1 MVMATGMLS
10 CSSPNFAGTGTETST
25 KGSVAGR
32 IVDQNGVAASRTV
45 IQLVPAAYD
54 PVSGASLPAVPT
66 DTTSADGSY
75 SFANVDSGDYNIL
88 AVHPD
93 TRARGLVSGISV
105 ERDSVAAPVDTLRK
119 PGSINVVLPDS
130 FDATNGYV
138 YVQGTTIYA
147 LLRGMNGSVPL
158 DSVPAG
164 PGLSICYA
172 VKGSPA
178 KPQIFR
184 DSVSVAPGGVT
195 TVTNVAWKFLKKLSL
210 NTTASGANVQGI
222 VENFPVLVR
231 LNTGNFNFS
240 QAQSSGNDIRF
251 TKENGGSL
259 PYEIERWDAS
269 QSSAEI
275 WVKIDTIFGNDST
288 HFITMYWGNPNA
300 TSASNSAAVFDTTDG
315 FQGVW
320 HLNETTG
327 QTAKDATGNH
337 FDGTKLG
344 SALPAPAAGA
354 IGTAQQFDGSS
365 SFIQMTGTADS
376 KLSFPENGNYSLSAW
391 VYVDTL
397 VDSTTHVIASKG
409 HEQYFLKLYWDGP
422 HWEFTEY
429 HDKSGWQVSSYSP
442 VQAKAWK
449 YLVGVRDGNNQYLY
463 LDGELVTNSYGLA
476 VSSIARNTSDDFS
489 IGKYLRSAGYPG
501 EGFSWFD
508 GKIDEVRVS
517 SKSLGADWTKLCYM
531 NQKEPDVLVKW

>member
-1 MVMATGMLS
+1 MATGMLS

-32 IVDQNGVAASRTV
+32 IVDRNGVATSRAI

-54 PVSGASLPAVPT
+54 PVSGASLPALPT

-75 SFANVDSGDYNIL
+75 SFSNVDSGDYNIQ

-93 TRARGLVSGISV
+93 TRARGLVGGISV
-105 ERDSVAAPVDTLRK
+105 ERDSVTAPVDTLRK

-138 YVQGTTIYA
+138 YVQGTTIYS

-210 NTTASGANVQGI
+210 NTTASGADVPGI

-240 QAQSSGNDIRF
+240 QAHNSGNDIRF
-251 TKENGGSL
+251 TRENGGSL
-259 PYEIERWDAS
+259 PYEIERWDAANGL
-269 QSSAEI
+269 AEI
-275 WVKIDTIFGNDST
+275 WVKIDTIFGYDST

-300 TSASNSAAVFDTTDG
+300 TSASSSAAVFDTSIG

-320 HLNETTG
+320 HMNEAAG
-327 QTAKDATGNH
+327 APVKDATANH
-337 FDGTKLG
+337 YDGTPSTK
-344 SALPAPAAGA
+344 APLSVAGM
-354 IGTAQQFDGSS
+354 IGPSQRFDDTSTFLTMSGTA
-365 SFIQMTGTADS
+365 TG
-376 KLSFPENGNYSLSAW
+376 KLDFQEYGTYTVSAW
-391 VYVDTL
+391 VETDSLKSGNDSLRQYV
-397 VDSTTHVIASKG
+397 VSKG
-409 HEQYFLKLYWDGP
+409 NPEYTLQMNITKGWDFG
-422 HWEFTEY
+422 EY
-429 HDKSGWQVSSYSP
+429 VNATKWNYVASTGAARVWSY
-442 VQAKAWK
+442 V
-449 YLVGVRDGNNQYLY
+449 VGVRSGVSMYLY
-463 LDGELVTNSYGLA
+463 INGVFADSTVKFSA
-476 VSSIARNTSDDFS
+476 VGIARNSTDLV
-489 IGKYLRSAGYPG
+489 IGKHAGGVNTSY
-501 EGFSWFD
+501 FD
-508 GKIDEVRVS
+508 GIIDEVRISSVS
-517 SKSLGADWTKLCYM
+517 CSADWIKLCFM
-531 NQKEPDVLVKW
+531 NQKSGDALIMFRN